1 MIYSAIQMRE
11 IYMVLLYFV
20 LNGIMSPSFSQFSY
34 FFMLNIAHVTK
45 FQFAM
50 FGVISKFCH
59 ILGTIYYKAYLK
71 NVETRTVIFWSTII
85 SVFSTFIHYAFAMR
99 WNLAIGVNDIIFI
112 IFTDVVFGCLALA
125 LNVLPS
131 LALFAKITP
140 PGVEGTI
147 FAFLTGTWNLADG
160 VVSPMIGAWI
170 NKTFVGVDAKD
181 LTKYPQLCLISFIC
195 SFLGFIILPLIPLQ
209 KDIELIQKQRK

>member
-1 MIYSAIQMRE
+1 MRE

>member
-1 MIYSAIQMRE
+1 
-11 IYMVLLYFV
+11 
-20 LNGIMSPSFSQFSY
+20 
-34 FFMLNIAHVTK
+34 
-45 FQFAM
+45 
-50 FGVISKFCH
+50 
-59 ILGTIYYKAYLK
+59 
-71 NVETRTVIFWSTII
+71 
-85 SVFSTFIHYAFAMR
+85 MR
-99 WNLAIGVNDIIFI
+99 WNLAIGVIDIIFI

-170 NKTFVGVDAKD
+170 NKTFVGVDA
-181 LTKYPQLCLISFIC
+181 
-195 SFLGFIILPLIPLQ
+195 
-209 KDIELIQKQRK
+209 